1 MMRFFKQ
8 RFRRLLLR
16 VSDSLETCT
25 KYMREASRRLQPE
38 IDLSLA
44 RCERMNWENVRPC
57 FVLST
62 GRCGTLMLNRLLL
75 LSPDAMAEH
84 RPEPELIRAS
94 KRAYE
99 EIDKRPEIF
108 EETFKTAREEV
119 VLKAALRNQVFI
131 ETNNRITF
139 FAPIIRSIFPNAV
152 FIHLIRHP
160 GDVVRSGIR
169 RNWYSGKHDHD
180 IGRIVPVRGKFKD
193 RWKGLTNIEKIGWL
207 WNETNR
213 FIEDFKANIPGEN
226 MLFVKAE
233 DLFSDPKVTESIYAF
248 LHLDGFKPKAA
259 KKILKKRMNVQRKGK
274 FPEYDDWD
282 EENKVRL
289 KKIAPLADAYGYTL

>member
-1 MMRFFKQ
+1 MMKFFEQ

-16 VSDSLETCT
+16 VSDSLETSI

-38 IDLSLA
+38 IDLTLA
-44 RCERMNWENVRPC
+44 QCERLNWENVHPC
-57 FVLST
+57 FILST
-62 GRCGTLMLNRLLL
+62 GRCGTLLLNRLLL
-75 LSPDAMAEH
+75 LSPHALAEH
-84 RPEPELIRAS
+84 RPEPELIRVS
-94 KRAYE
+94 RRAYE
-99 EIDKRPEIF
+99 EIDQHPEIF
-108 EETFKTAREEV
+108 EETFKTTREGV
-119 VLKAALRNQVFI
+119 VLKAALRNQMYI

-139 FAPIIRSIFPNAV
+139 FAPIIRSVFPNAV
-152 FIHLIRHP
+152 FIHLVRHP

-193 RWKGLTNIEKIGWL
+193 RWVELTSIEKIGWL

-233 DLFSDPKVTESIYAF
+233 DLFSDPKVTESIYTF
-248 LHLDGFKPKAA
+248 LRIDGFKPSAVRKV
-259 KKILKKRMNVQRKGK
+259 LKKRMNVQRKGK

-282 EENKVRL
+282 EEDKARL
-289 KKIAPLADAYGYTL
+289 KETAPLADTYGYHL